1 MTWVI
6 NFLKEPRPACRQAG
20 RLVSGSLI
28 IFLLSFSS
36 IALAFSRTPDVEI
49 PAVPSSETFS
59 FVVFGDNQDGYEI
72 FERLI
77 EQVNKEDVAF
87 GVHVGDMIQ
96 YSTEE
101 DYDRYLEMAA
111 KLRLK
116 LYQVPGNHDLAG
128 NAHRYY
134 RKHFGPYFYSFD
146 HKNAHFVVI
155 NNAFKDSFGA
165 RQFAWL
171 RKDLAE
177 TDKEN
182 IFVFMHRPVFD
193 PGEIF
198 EGYVMSGREVTK
210 ELMALFEAAGV
221 DYVFA
226 GHIHCYAKV
235 RRDGIIYMVSGGA
248 GGQLHLPRDFGGFH
262 HYVRI
267 DVAGNS
273 ITDKVVMVYEE
284 N

>member
-1 MTWVI
+1 MTWAI
-6 NFLKEPRPACRQAG
+6 NLQKEPR

-28 IFLLSFSS
+28 ILFLLFSS
-36 IALAFSRTPDVEI
+36 VCFAFSRTPSTKI
-49 PAVPSSETFS
+49 AAVASSETFS
-59 FVVFGDNQDGYEI
+59 FVVFGDNQDGYKI

-77 EQVNKEDVAF
+77 EQVNQEDVAF

-101 DYDRYLEMAA
+101 DYKEY
-111 KLRLK
+111 LK
-116 LYQVPGNHDLAG
+116 LAAGLKMKVYQVPGNHDLAG
-128 NAHRYY
+128 NGYRYF
-134 RKHFGPYFYSFD
+134 RKYFGPYHYSFD
-146 HKNAHFVVI
+146 HKNAHFVVL

-171 RKDLAE
+171 KQDLAE

-182 IFVFMHRPVFD
+182 IFVFMHRPIFD
-193 PGEIF
+193 PSEIF
-198 EGYVMSGREVTK
+198 EGYVMSGRAVVK
-210 ELMALFEAAGV
+210 ELLALFKRAGV

-235 RRDGIIYMVSGGA
+235 KRNGIVYIVSGGA

-262 HYVRI
+262 HYVKI

-273 ITDKVVMVYEE
+273 ITDKVVMVYEK